1 MCDHVTMSE
10 ASVDVG
16 VDGAMVPVRKSTIQP
31 QRLLLSRDL
40 LPVMVD
46 G

>member
-10 ASVDVG
+10 ASADVG
-16 VDGAMVPVRKSTIQP
+16 VDGAMVPVR
-31 QRLLLSRDL
+31 DL